1 MERDSGSREEK
12 KGKNATERVA
22 SAPSAWPSCF
32 LSITVAS
39 APSECPSL
47 FVHNRVVVPLSQGFR
62 HKRRGASRE
71 FNGRTGRP
79 DALYMGSNA
88 RRPIRVL
95 FVLNG
100 CTIQRRTYCVNSL
113 CLSSAITVRQIQLQ
127 PTLAKGLD
135 ACITHLRNHTLYKKH
150 LI

>member
-1 MERDSGSREEK
+1 M
-12 KGKNATERVA
+12 
-22 SAPSAWPSCF
+22 
-32 LSITVAS
+32 LITTIYKIIVLIAIILRL
-39 APSECPSL
+39 ECGYL
-47 FVHNRVVVPLSQGFR
+47 KFF
-62 HKRRGASRE
+62 RGASRE

-113 CLSSAITVRQIQLQ
+113 CLSSAITVRQIQIQ
-127 PTLAKGLD
+127 AALA
-135 ACITHLRNHTLYKKH
+135 LRT
-150 LI
+150 